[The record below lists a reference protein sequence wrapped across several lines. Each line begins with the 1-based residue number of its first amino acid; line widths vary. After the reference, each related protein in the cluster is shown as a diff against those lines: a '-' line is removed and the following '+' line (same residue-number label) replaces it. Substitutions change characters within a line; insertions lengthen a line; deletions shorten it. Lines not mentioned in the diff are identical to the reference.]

1 MPFANRITKMVGK
14 IKILPASMQSW
25 GLTKAVGFVVKMV
38 GHSGVRVHSMS
49 HNDVVVSVQNKKKV
63 QNHIGGVHACATAM
77 LAETA
82 TGLVVGMNV
91 PDSSINLLKSM
102 QVQYVKRCIGGV
114 TAKAHLTNEQVSEI
128 QTLPKG
134 EIIVPVVVTDDSGQ
148 EIVECEMLWAWVPK
162 KRS

>member
-1 MPFANRITKMVGK
+1 MPFANRVTKMVK
-14 IKILPASMQSW
+14 KTKMLPVSMQSW
-25 GLTKAVGFVVKMV
+25 GLSKAVGFVVKMV
-38 GHSGVRVHSMS
+38 GYSGVKIHSMS
-49 HNDVVVSVQNKKKV
+49 HNEVVVSVQNKKKV

-91 PDSSINLLKSM
+91 PDSSVNLLKSM
-102 QVQYVKRCIGGV
+102 QVKYLKRSIGGI
-114 TAKAHLTNEQVSEI
+114 TAKSHLTDEQVSEI

-162 KRS
+162 KRG